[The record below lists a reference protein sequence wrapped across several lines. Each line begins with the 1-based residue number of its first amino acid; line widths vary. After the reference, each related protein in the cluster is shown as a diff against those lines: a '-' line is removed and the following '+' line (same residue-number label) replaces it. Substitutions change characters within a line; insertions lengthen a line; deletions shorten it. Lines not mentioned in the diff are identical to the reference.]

1 MRVCCSSDGLEALQA
16 SQMKKQDA
24 ARAGGKEEEAR
35 PTRHNLNWT
44 VQLLAA
50 CRKDDIDK
58 LERWQGLPRCIAMY
72 RSGCC

>member
-1 MRVCCSSDGLEALQA
+1 MHVCCSSDGLEALQA

-24 ARAGGKEEEAR
+24 ARAGSKEEEAK
-35 PTRHNLNWT
+35 PARHNLNWT

-58 LERWQGLPRCIAMY
+58 LERWQGVPRCVAMY
-72 RSGCC
+72 R